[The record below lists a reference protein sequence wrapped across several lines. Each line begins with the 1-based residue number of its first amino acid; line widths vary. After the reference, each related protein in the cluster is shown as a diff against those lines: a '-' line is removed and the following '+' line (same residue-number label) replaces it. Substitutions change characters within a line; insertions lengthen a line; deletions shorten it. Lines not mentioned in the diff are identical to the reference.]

1 MSQNKYECE
10 PIPRNSDG
18 DIVFEE
24 YRERIWYMVH
34 SIGNQ
39 MERINGTVDEHSR
52 DIGFIKTVHKV
63 MLGLL
68 LIAGTVTGIIHK
80 IGG

>member
-1 MSQNKYECE
+1 MSQNKYKCE
-10 PIPRNSDG
+10 PIPRNLDG
-18 DIVFEE
+18 EIIHEE

-39 MERINGTVDEHSR
+39 MERINGTVDEHSK
-52 DIGFIKTVHKV
+52 DISFIKTVHRV
-63 MLGLL
+63 VLGLL
-68 LIAGTVTGIIHK
+68 LITGTVVGIIHS